1 MTTVLVHLAVDYLG
15 TDGMAGRF
23 PGVRFVQVDPDGPVD
38 PDVHGQVL
46 VTRGVDSPNLTDVLD
61 RGVEWV
67 HCTGH
72 GIDEIPLDAI
82 GDRILT
88 CARGATAV
96 PIAEWVVAMLLTA
109 EKRLPEVWVDAP
121 PDRWHVTRLGGLA
134 GSTVVLL
141 GYGSINRAVAARLA
155 PFGCR
160 LLALR
165 RTGQPV
171 DDPGVEVV
179 ADAVSAVAEA
189 DHVVVGVP
197 ATPETDGLVDAD
209 LLAACRPGVHLVN
222 VARGSIVDQEALR
235 TALDNG
241 QVGLASLDVCE
252 PEPLPAGHWLYE
264 HPAVRLSP
272 HISWCSPDSF
282 GSMATNFADN
292 LDRWIHGRPLAG
304 IVDVAAGY

>member
-1 MTTVLVHLAVDYLG
+1 LTTVLVHLAVDYLG

-121 PDRWHVTRLGGLA
+121 PGRWYVTRLGGLA
-134 GSTVVLL
+134 GSTVALL
-141 GYGSINRAVAARLA
+141 GY
-155 PFGCR
+155 
-160 LLALR
+160 
-165 RTGQPV
+165 
-171 DDPGVEVV
+171 
-179 ADAVSAVAEA
+179 
-189 DHVVVGVP
+189 
-197 ATPETDGLVDAD
+197 AD

-272 HISWCSPDSF
+272 HVSWCSPDSF

>member
-121 PDRWHVTRLGGLA
+121 PGRWYVTRLGGLVA
-134 GSTVVLL
+134 LVRIEGLELIPGVVQLRAVVRLRLLFPFLCVLILADVAPHGGALL
-141 GYGSINRAVAARLA
+141 GGPRLV
-155 PFGCR
+155 GD
-160 LLALR
+160 
-165 RTGQPV
+165 V
-171 DDPGVEVV
+171 VSEVV
-179 ADAVSAVAEA
+179 PRSS
-189 DHVVVGVP
+189 
-197 ATPETDGLVDAD
+197 GL
-209 LLAACRPGVHLVN
+209 
-222 VARGSIVDQEALR
+222 
-235 TALDNG
+235 
-241 QVGLASLDVCE
+241 
-252 PEPLPAGHWLYE
+252 
-264 HPAVRLSP
+264 
-272 HISWCSPDSF
+272 
-282 GSMATNFADN
+282 
-292 LDRWIHGRPLAG
+292 
-304 IVDVAAGY
+304 